1 MLRWMAISNIQK
13 ILGVMRKMSQNLLIK
28 MNKILK
34 KKAQKTHNLNKQK
47 KLFLAKNH

>member
-1 MLRWMAISNIQK
+1 MAISNIQK

-34 KKAQKTHNLNKQK
+34 KKAQKMHNLYKQK
-47 KLFLAKNH
+47 KLFLTKNH